1 MISLMKVFDNSF
13 LSGNVKLIAGVDE
26 AGRGPLA
33 GPVIAAAVVFL
44 PDTFIEG
51 INDSKILTE
60 AEREALFPI
69 IIEKA
74 LSYSF
79 TSISN
84 KKIDELNILQASLL
98 AMHSS
103 VRRLKVKP
111 DIVLL
116 DGNKSYSS
124 SGKIILVVKGDS
136 KSFAI
141 AAASIIAK
149 VLRDRLMKRLS
160 VYHPLYGWEKNKG
173 YPTKFH
179 INAVKQFGPTSLHRK
194 TFLKKIL
201 SEQEELTGS
210 YSH

>member
-1 MISLMKVFDNSF
+1 MKAFDNSF
-13 LSGNVKLIAGVDE
+13 ISGNVKLIAGVDE

-44 PDTFIEG
+44 PDTYIEG
-51 INDSKILTE
+51 IDDSKNLTE
-60 AEREALFPI
+60 AEREAVFPSI
-69 IIEKA
+69 IGKA
-74 LSYSF
+74 LSYSV

-84 KKIDELNILQASLL
+84 KKIDEINILQASLL

-103 VRRLKVKP
+103 VQRLRVKP

-124 SGKIILVVKGDS
+124 SNRVIPVVKGDS

-149 VLRDRLMKRLS
+149 VIRDRLMKRLS

-179 INAVKQFGPTSLHRK
+179 INAVKRFGPTPLHRK
-194 TFLKKIL
+194 TFLKNIL
-201 SEQEELTGS
+201 SGQEELTGL

>member
-1 MISLMKVFDNSF
+1 MKAFDNSF
-13 LSGNVKLIAGVDE
+13 ISGNVKLIAGVDE

-33 GPVIAAAVVFL
+33 GPVIAAAVVFF
-44 PDTFIEG
+44 PDTYIEG
-51 INDSKILTE
+51 IDDSKNLTE
-60 AEREALFPI
+60 AEREAVFPSI
-69 IIEKA
+69 IGKA
-74 LSYSF
+74 LSYSV

-84 KKIDELNILQASLL
+84 KKIDEINILQASLL

-103 VRRLKVKP
+103 VQRLRVKP

-124 SGKIILVVKGDS
+124 SNRVIPVVKGDS

-149 VLRDRLMKRLS
+149 VIRDRLMKRLS

-179 INAVKQFGPTSLHRK
+179 INAVKRFGPTPLHRK
-194 TFLKKIL
+194 TFLKNIL
-201 SEQEELTGS
+201 SGQEELTGF